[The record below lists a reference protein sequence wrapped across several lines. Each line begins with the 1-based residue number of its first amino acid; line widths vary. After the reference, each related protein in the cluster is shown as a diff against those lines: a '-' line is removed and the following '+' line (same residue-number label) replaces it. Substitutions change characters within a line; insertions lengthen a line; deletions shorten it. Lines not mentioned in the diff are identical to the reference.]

1 LPVFLFL
8 NTIRTSFCFVALCSA
23 SYCVIKFNVA
33 LHCFLLFCFIVSY
46 LFSFQHI
53 HSLGLDGE
61 DRVAHMNS
69 QTLIVGIIKTFST
82 RPLLFNSFCQNME
95 NQTIKTQL
103 STIDLWIIFAVCG
116 VQKNRSKIHTLLSR
130 KYEEETLT
138 GFTLNAAISG
148 YGIALESVFPS
159 LLILGI
165 NLFSILIF
173 CFSLLSVSP
182 KVIFYCL

>member
-1 LPVFLFL
+1 
-8 NTIRTSFCFVALCSA
+8 
-23 SYCVIKFNVA
+23 
-33 LHCFLLFCFIVSY
+33 
-46 LFSFQHI
+46 
-53 HSLGLDGE
+53 
-61 DRVAHMNS
+61 MNS
-69 QTLIVGIIKTFST
+69 QTLIVGIVKTAFST

-95 NQTIKTQL
+95 SQTIKTQL

-159 LLILGI
+159 LLILGK
-165 NLFSILIF
+165 NLFSLLTN
-173 CFSLLSVSP
+173 CFLRSSVST
-182 KVIFYCL
+182 KVVFYCL

>member
-1 LPVFLFL
+1 M
-8 NTIRTSFCFVALCSA
+8 
-23 SYCVIKFNVA
+23 
-33 LHCFLLFCFIVSY
+33 LHYIFLFCFIVSY
-46 LFSFQHI
+46 LSSSQHI

-69 QTLIVGIIKTFST
+69 QTLIVGIIKTAFST
-82 RPLLFNSFCQNME
+82 RPLLFNSFCQNMD

-130 KYEEETLT
+130 KYEEEALT

-159 LLILGI
+159 LLILGD
-165 NLFSILIF
+165 SIYSVNF
-173 CFSLLSVSP
+173 PSLVLE
-182 KVIFYCL
+182 